1 MRILVVED
9 EKKMA
14 NFLKSGLQE
23 VGYAVDT
30 TENGTTAESL
40 VANTEYDLVILDV
53 MLPDQSG
60 LDTIRHLR
68 RDGYQGPVL
77 MVSALSTT
85 KDKVFG
91 LDAGA
96 DDYLTKPYSFDE
108 LLARVRALLRR
119 KTTVGTN
126 SDLRYSDLNMDLV
139 QRRVNRQGIE
149 VHLTQR
155 EFALLEYFLRNAE
168 RPLSRTSIMEH
179 VWDLHFDPESNV
191 VDVYVNMLRKKIDAP
206 FKRRLIQTVVGVGY
220 VLKESP

>member
-14 NFLKSGLQE
+14 QFLKNGLQE
-23 VGYAVDT
+23 VGYAVDV

-40 VANTEYDLVILDV
+40 VSANEYDLVILDV

-60 LDTIRHLR
+60 LDTVRHLR

-77 MVSALSTT
+77 MVTALTTT

-96 DDYLTKPYSFDE
+96 DDYLTKPYSFEE

-119 KTTVGTN
+119 KTSSPVSSN
-126 SDLRYSDLNMDLV
+126 LRFADLALDLIHRKV
-139 QRRVNRQGIE
+139 TRQGKEIS
-149 VHLTQR
+149 LTQR
-155 EFALLEYFLRNAE
+155 EFALLEYFMRNPE
-168 RPLSRTSIMEH
+168 RPLTRTMITEH
-179 VWDLHFDPESNV
+179 VWDIHFDPESNV
-191 VDVYVNMLRKKIDAP
+191 IDVYVNLLRKKIDAP
-206 FKRRLIQTVVGVGY
+206 FDRKLIHTVVGVGY
-220 VLKESP
+220 VLKESS